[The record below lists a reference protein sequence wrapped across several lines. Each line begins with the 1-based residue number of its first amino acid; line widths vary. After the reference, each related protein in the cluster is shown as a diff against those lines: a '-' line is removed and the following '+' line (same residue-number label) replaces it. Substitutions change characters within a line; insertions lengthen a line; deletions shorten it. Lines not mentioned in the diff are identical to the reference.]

1 MTGIAF
7 VVAALI
13 ALNGSPQP
21 MDSPAPAPPA
31 ATAQPAPAMSAPVPA
46 PAATPAS
53 PVQVE
58 SCNVSYNGNV
68 LVGTTGKLVINFT
81 NYGSVAAD
89 VIRFHVQYGDQSLFI
104 RDVGT
109 FSPGIEIQHKFSS
122 FEGDLQ
128 LSPLLTGQKPVMCT
142 VAWSHFVNGTIW
154 PAAATTP

>member
-1 MTGIAF
+1 MTAIAF
-7 VVAALI
+7 FIAALFS
-13 ALNGSPQP
+13 LSTSPQP
-21 MDSPAPAPPA
+21 LDSATPIPA
-31 ATAQPAPAMSAPVPA
+31 ATAQPAPAITAPAPT

-58 SCNVSYNGNV
+58 SCSVQYNGNV

-89 VIRFHVQYGDQSLFI
+89 VVRFHVQYGDQGLFI

-122 FEGDLQ
+122 FEGDMQ
-128 LSPLLTGQKPVMCT
+128 LSPLLTGQKPVTCT
-142 VAWSHFVNGTIW
+142 VAWSHFANGTIW
-154 PAAATTP
+154 PPAATTP

>member
-7 VVAALI
+7 FIAAL
-13 ALNGSPQP
+13 LSLSTSPQP
-21 MDSPAPAPPA
+21 LDSTPVPA
-31 ATAQPAPAMSAPVPA
+31 ATAQPAPAMSAPAPT

-58 SCNVSYNGNV
+58 SCNVAYNGNV

-89 VIRFHVQYGDQSLFI
+89 VVRFHVQYGDQSLFI

-122 FEGDLQ
+122 FEGDMQ

-142 VAWSHFVNGTIW
+142 VAWSHFVNGMIW
-154 PAAATTP
+154 PPAATMP

>member
-1 MTGIAF
+1 MTVIAF
-7 VVAALI
+7 FLAALFS
-13 ALNGSPQP
+13 LSTSPQP
-21 MDSPAPAPPA
+21 MDSPTPAPM
-31 ATAQPAPAMSAPVPA
+31 ATAQPAPAMSAPAPT

-58 SCNVSYNGNV
+58 SCSVSYNGNV

-81 NYGSVAAD
+81 NYGTVAAD
-89 VIRFHVQYGDQSLFI
+89 VVRFHVQYGDQSLFI

-122 FEGDLQ
+122 FEGDMQ
-128 LSPLLTGQKPVMCT
+128 LSPLLTGQKPVICT